1 MKRLTYIIVI
11 TISVI
16 GFTLL
21 NDKDK
26 VKPKVENNTTLNIK
40 YYDNARLYKVDIE
53 KNKFYLIR
61 DFKRKQIV

>member
-1 MKRLTYIIVI
+1 MKRLIFIIVI

-21 NDKDK
+21 IGKNK
-26 VKPKVENNTTLNIK
+26 VKSDVKNNTALNIK
-40 YYDNARLYKVDIE
+40 YYDNARLYKLDIE

>member
-1 MKRLTYIIVI
+1 MKPLFFIIVI
-11 TISVI
+11 TILFV

-21 NDKDK
+21 ISKNK
-26 VKPKVENNTTLNIK
+26 VKSDVNNNTSLIFR